1 MTWLSLAGLTF
12 AALFPL
18 VNPFA
23 ALPLFASLTQDGP
36 AQWRKE
42 MAIKASFFV
51 FVILIVTEYIGNGLL
66 NFFGLSLGM
75 LQIAGGLIV
84 ANTAWQMSTGAPRIS
99 QKEEHRVKHRVFQAV
114 KDSTVHAV
122 SAAKSSVVQATH
134 DATDAVVALPS
145 HLLPGEDVESDD
157 EVNRSGP
164 PVPSTESSAAAHGQA
179 GAATTSTD
187 ETTGAGSPQ
196 TAASDDQ
203 RDATGEAKP
212 ANTVKSKKTFP
223 DISFSPMAMPM
234 LAGPGS
240 MGVVIG
246 IVAQNKG
253 VADSI
258 GIAIGIALIAL
269 LSLVTLLAASPINS
283 SLGASGVMVLQ
294 RVFGFITLGIAV
306 ALIATGIS
314 SLFGIPIVG

>member
-1 MTWLSLAGLTF
+1 
-12 AALFPL
+12 
-18 VNPFA
+18 
-23 ALPLFASLTQDGP
+23 
-36 AQWRKE
+36 

-84 ANTAWQMSTGAPRIS
+84 ANTAWQMSTGTPRIS

-114 KDSTVHAV
+114 KASTVHAV
-122 SAAKSSVVQATH
+122 SAAKSSVVQVTH

-145 HLLPGEDVESDD
+145 HLLPGGDSEPDD
-157 EVNRSGP
+157 
-164 PVPSTESSAAAHGQA
+164 
-179 GAATTSTD
+179 
-187 ETTGAGSPQ
+187 AGSGDTDRTGTLGSASEETPLGTGSSGEDADVVGGTSNANSPQ
-196 TAASDDQ
+196 VTTPERLQEAV
-203 RDATGEAKP
+203 GEAQHPNPSKP
-212 ANTVKSKKTFP
+212 KKAFP

-253 VADSI
+253 VVDSI

-269 LSLVTLLAASPINS
+269 LSLVTLLAASPINRW
-283 SLGASGVMVLQ
+283 LGASGVMVLQ

>member
-1 MTWLSLAGLTF
+1 MHWFSLAGLTF

-36 AQWRKE
+36 ASWRKE
-42 MAIKASFFV
+42 MAVKAAVYV
-51 FVILIVTEYIGNGLL
+51 FVILIVTEFVGNGLL

-84 ANTAWQMSTGAPRIS
+84 ANTAWQMSTGSPRIS
-99 QKEEHRVKHRVFQAV
+99 QKEEHHVKRKVFHAM
-114 KDSTVHAV
+114 KESTVHAV
-122 SAAKSSVVQATH
+122 AVAKTSMTRATH
-134 DATDAVVALPS
+134 DATDAMAS
-145 HLLPGEDVESDD
+145 LPGHLIPGNTTD
-157 EVNRSGP
+157 
-164 PVPSTESSAAAHGQA
+164 ST
-179 GAATTSTD
+179 
-187 ETTGAGSPQ
+187 AGSAEVSSSEPAEEPDSIRGDSSQ
-196 TAASDDQ
+196 SDSGHNQ
-203 RDATGEAKP
+203 EHKKP
-212 ANTVKSKKTFP
+212 GAFP

-246 IVAQNKG
+246 IVTQNKG
-253 VADSI
+253 VADSF
-258 GIAIGIALIAL
+258 GIALGIVAIAL
-269 LSLVTLLAASPINS
+269 LSMLTLLAATPINR

-306 ALIATGIS
+306 ALVSTGIS
-314 SLFGIPIVG
+314 SLFGIPLVN